1 MVTIMIIII
10 IIITTT
16 VIIISTIMIIFFLI
30 GFVSKNEKNYNIL
43 SHCKI
48 HNIEVAAEFAV
59 LESMLNLQYYSHY
72 RI

>member
-1 MVTIMIIII
+1 MVTIMIIIMIKI
-10 IIITTT
+10 IT

-30 GFVSKNEKNYNIL
+30 SFVSKNEKNYNII

-48 HNIEVAAEFAV
+48 HNIEVTAEFAI
-59 LESMLNLQYYSHY
+59 LESMLNLQYYSRY